1 MASQRYATYY
11 DMNSGIVTLVI
22 KTAYQDDQ
30 GKYTCVASNIAG
42 TDQTS
47 ANLLVQFV
55 PNIDETSYINP
66 NALNHLENLQPAGN
80 AEPDDKYKKPYFV
93 KVPKNTEVRDGT
105 VVRLDCLAFGRPT
118 PELKWYFNGKELK
131 EDPTHKV
138 IQKLY
143 SSNRFISKPVLN
155 VHSAFRIWL
164 MKKECTRYSSLQQLS
179 PTLVPIRV

>member
-11 DMNSGIVTLVI
+11 DMNMGILTLVI
-22 KTAYQDDQ
+22 KNAYLDDQ

-66 NALNHLENLQPAGN
+66 NALNHLEPFQPGGDDSA
-80 AEPDDKYKKPYFV
+80 PDDKYKKPYFV
-93 KVPKNTEVRDGT
+93 KIPKNTEVREGT

-118 PELKWYFNGKELK
+118 PELTWYFNGKELK
-131 EDPTHKV
+131 EDATHKV
-138 IQKLY
+138 N
-143 SSNRFISKPVLN
+143 NRHLLPFHNFVIY
-155 VHSAFRIWL
+155 I
-164 MKKECTRYSSLQQLS
+164 
-179 PTLVPIRV
+179 